1 MRLDAGRATGLAVMA
16 AAALASIALVVQAT
30 WQLHV
35 VGWALV
41 ALLGL
46 GGYAFYRSREVRGSV
61 TAGFRN
67 PVALTRTVS
76 ALALALLVLA
86 GTHGYFLATEVAKL

>member
-1 MRLDAGRATGLAVMA
+1 VKLDAGRATGLTAMST
-16 AAALASIALVVQAT
+16 AALGSIALVAQAS

-35 VGWALV
+35 VGWMLA

-76 ALALALLVLA
+76 ALALALLLLA
-86 GTHGYFLATEVAKL
+86 GTHGYFLATEVAKV

>member
-1 MRLDAGRATGLAVMA
+1 MS
-16 AAALASIALVVQAT
+16 AAALASIALVAQAS
-30 WQLHV
+30 WPLHV
-35 VGWALV
+35 VGWALA

-67 PVALTRTVS
+67 PVALTRPANSQWAPPLGGPTGRCRQRLRTVFGFGGGQD
-76 ALALALLVLA
+76 A
-86 GTHGYFLATEVAKL
+86 